1 MLIVLLIVAAG
12 LGGLLVTGVSTS
24 DFWDALPGFAVPAAV
39 LAALLALYLATHQGG
54 RGGRYFGRT
63 VTMLCLVCLMAFA
76 ARGLHGN
83 SPDAIAG
90 FLAPLRSSAET
101 AALAHDAPASVRIRR
116 RADGSFLANAEING
130 EATALL
136 IDSGAATVV
145 LRHSDAEKIGIDM
158 RTLAY
163 NTPLKTA
170 NGTGYLA
177 PTELKSVR
185 IGPIVLNDVEA
196 LVAKPGTLNESLLG
210 MSFLRRLTSYQV
222 AGNFA
227 TLRR

>member
-12 LGGLLVTGVSTS
+12 LGGLIVTGISTS
-24 DFWDALPGFAVPAAV
+24 DLWGALPGFAVPAAV

-54 RGGRYFGRT
+54 HDERRISRA
-63 VTMLCLVCLMAFA
+63 VAMLCLVCLIAFA

-83 SPDAIAG
+83 SPEVIAS
-90 FLAPLRSSAET
+90 FLAPLRSNSES
-101 AALAHDAPASVRIRR
+101 AALTHDAPASVRIRR

-130 EATALL
+130 ETMTLL

-170 NGTGYLA
+170 NGTSYLA

-185 IGPIVLNDVEA
+185 IGPIALNDVEA

-222 AGNFA
+222 AGDFA